1 MIIEHPLPGV
11 VHLHFETQDALC
23 RVFVRLQ
30 EFYESPYDEIRGH
43 YFSHDKF
50 IARYAETHGYPFS
63 YYSDWHGFNLPAKA
77 VYDFAKLFANDITAE
92 EFDIVAAV
100 KLHAGKY
107 LIATHQEL
115 DIDHELAHA
124 LFYLDVDYLDKV
136 DTLLDAL
143 DVNTDLALRE
153 WLIKEGY
160 TKSVLRD
167 EYNAF
172 LSTNDRDEWITFHK
186 FTPAL
191 ADHMYEAGEPFRALF
206 NFTLA
211 E

>member
-11 VHLHFETQDALC
+11 VHLRFETQDKLC
-23 RVFVRLQ
+23 RALVRLQ

-43 YFSHDKF
+43 HFSHDKF

-63 YYSDWHGFNLPAKA
+63 YYSDWHGFNLPGKA
-77 VYDFAKLFANDITAE
+77 VWEFAKLFANDITNE
-92 EFDIVAAV
+92 EFDIIAAM

-124 LFYLDVDYLDKV
+124 LFYLDVEYLDEV

-143 DVNTDLALRE
+143 DDNVVKALTE
-153 WLIKEGY
+153 WLTKEGY

-167 EYNAF
+167 ECNAY
-172 LSTNDRDEWITFHK
+172 LSTNSADEWMKDFSPTMAVFL
-186 FTPAL
+186 FS
-191 ADHMYEAGEPFRALF
+191 AGEPFRDLL
-206 NFTLA
+206 NLTLA